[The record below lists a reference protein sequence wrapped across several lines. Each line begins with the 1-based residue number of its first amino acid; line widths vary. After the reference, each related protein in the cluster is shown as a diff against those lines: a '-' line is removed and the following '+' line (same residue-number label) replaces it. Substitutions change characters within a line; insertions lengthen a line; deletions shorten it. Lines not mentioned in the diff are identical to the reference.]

1 MFEFDE
7 ALYLKLHQDVS
18 EAVGRGDFKAGL
30 EHYLLF
36 GKSEGRVATF
46 RELAADIDRR
56 RLLQESLEE
65 KDRLIARLSL
75 SLTEFEDEVRE
86 LRSSLEECYRS
97 TSWRVSAPIRYVGR
111 CTNLHRLSTLYN
123 KAVDVWRVYRGM
135 AEHYSLPVFVRKF
148 LWVLRREGVSGVRS
162 RIRQQHFFISLE
174 RPAALQLARSFAP
187 SPAARRLSLLRGADG
202 RYLLGSEPADYTY
215 IEPMRPA
222 DFDRR
227 IAKFVRSARFSI
239 VVPIYNTTNELL
251 DAMVGSVLCQW
262 YVSWELVLV
271 DDCSTSEET
280 KASLGR
286 LNHPNIKV
294 IYAGQ
299 NGGISA
305 ATNIGISKSSG
316 DYIVFLDHDD
326 ELTPDCLYELA
337 ACIDRDDADFIYS
350 DEDKLCT
357 EGLYCEPHYKPD
369 WSPDTMM
376 STMYTCHVSCVRR
389 SLLNEIGGLRS
400 EYDGC
405 QDWDMVLRITERT
418 NRISHIPKILYHW
431 RVIPASVASN
441 LSAKPY
447 VFEASRKAREDALMR
462 RGVRAHLEVL
472 DAAPGYQRV
481 VYELEGDPLVSIIIP
496 SRDNGS
502 VLKRCIDSIL
512 DKTRYANY
520 EIVILDNGSVLAE
533 TLAYLDQLRADTR
546 MKIVRHDA
554 PFNYSELNNIG
565 VCNAAGELLL
575 FLNDDTEVLHADWLE
590 RLGGFAQQKHVGAV
604 GAKLLYPDGSIQHAG
619 VLNLQDGPGHAFLR
633 GPADSHGYF
642 LRNQIEYN
650 WLAVTGACLM
660 VARDKFELVGGFAED
675 LPIAYNDIDICMRI
689 FDHGFYNVMCQAVR
703 LVHHESIS
711 RGVDH
716 VDSAKMTRL
725 KRDKER
731 LYARNP
737 KYYQYD
743 PFFNV
748 NLHVNG
754 IFFEVPM
761 CS

>member
-7 ALYLKLHQDVS
+7 ALYLKLYPDVS

-30 EHYLLF
+30 EHYLRF
-36 GKSEGRVATF
+36 GKSEGRIDTVHELVA
-46 RELAADIDRR
+46 RIDRR
-56 RLLQESLEE
+56 RQQMEESLDE
-65 KDRLIARLSL
+65 KERLIAQLSL
-75 SLTEFEDEVRE
+75 SLTEVEDDVRA
-86 LRSSLEECYRS
+86 LRASLDECYTS

-111 CTNLHRLSTLYN
+111 CVNGHRLSTLYN
-123 KAVDVWRVYRGM
+123 KAKDLWRVYRGM
-135 AEHYSLPVFVRKF
+135 TERHSLAVFVRKS
-148 LWVLRREGVSGVRS
+148 LWVLRYEGFSGIRS
-162 RIRQQHFFISLE
+162 RVRQQHIFLTLA
-174 RPAALQLARSFAP
+174 RPAALQSACWIAP
-187 SPAARRLSLLRGADG
+187 SPVVRRPYLLRDADG
-202 RYLLGSEPADYTY
+202 RYLLGSVPASYTY
-215 IEPMRPA
+215 INPMCPA

-227 IAKFVRSARFSI
+227 IARCKPGTLFSI
-239 VVPIYNTTNELL
+239 VVPIYNTTSELL
-251 DAMVGSVLCQW
+251 DAMVGSVVCQW
-262 YVSWELVLV
+262 YKSWELVLV

-280 KASLGR
+280 KSALGR

-294 IYAGQ
+294 IYADQ

-316 DYIVFLDHDD
+316 DYVVFLDHDD

-337 ACIDRDDADFIYS
+337 ICINREDADFIYS
-350 DEDKLCT
+350 DEDKLSI
-357 EGLYCEPHYKPD
+357 EGLYYEPHYKPD

-405 QDWDMVLRITERT
+405 QDWDMVLRVTERT
-418 NRISHIPKILYHW
+418 DRISHIPKVLYHW

-447 VFEASRKAREDALMR
+447 VFDASRKAREDALKR

-472 DAAPGYQRV
+472 EAVPGYHRV
-481 VYELEGDPLVSIIIP
+481 VYELEDDPLVSVIIP

-502 VLKRCIDSIL
+502 VLKRCIDSIFE
-512 DKTRYANY
+512 KTHYANY
-520 EIVILDNGSVLAE
+520 EIVILDNGSVLPE
-533 TLAYLDQLRADTR
+533 TLAYLDRLRADVR
-546 MKIVRHDA
+546 VKIVPHDA

-565 VCNAAGELLL
+565 VRNAAGELLL
-575 FLNDDTEVLHADWLE
+575 FLNDDTEILQADWLA

-633 GPADSHGYF
+633 SSADSHGYF

-675 LPIAYNDIDICMRI
+675 LPVAYNDIDICMRI
-689 FDHGFYNVMCQAVR
+689 HDHGFYNVMCQAVR

-711 RGVDH
+711 RGIDH
-716 VDSAKMTRL
+716 LDAEKIARL
-725 KRDKER
+725 KRDKEK

-748 NLHVNG
+748 NLHANG
-754 IFFEVPM
+754 TFFEVPV
-761 CS
+761 